1 MNRKEMAKIF
11 TKTIFII
18 FAAVIITGCGPEQK
32 LSGEQETLNSK
43 INLYEGFGPVKIE
56 ILPLTDLTET
66 GKGKKV
72 TAYVSL
78 LDFSGSSEKWPAAF
92 RFELYEHVQRSVEP
106 VGRRIKLWD
115 DIDLKTAAKNNQYCQ
130 DFLRCYK
137 FSLDFESSDK
147 SNFILRTTIILVND
161 KRLSA
166 QIYLKP
172 IIMKQ

>member
-1 MNRKEMAKIF
+1 MLK
-11 TKTIFII
+11 
-18 FAAVIITGCGPEQK
+18 VIIKAVLFLFLVTITGGCSWFQSIGAKGESIATN
-32 LSGEQETLNSK
+32 SG
-43 INLYEGFGPVKIE
+43 LYESFGPAKIE
-56 ILPLTDLTET
+56 ILPLTELSDT
-66 GKGKKV
+66 GKGKKI

-78 LDFSGSSEKWPAAF
+78 LDFSGSSEKWPAVF
-92 RFELYEHVQRSVEP
+92 RFELYEQVQRSVEP

-115 DIDLKTAAKNNQYCQ
+115 DIDLKTPAKNNQYWQ

-147 SNFILRTTIILVND
+147 SNFILRATIILAND

-172 IIMKQ
+172 IVMKQ